1 MGMACFHPLARRCFP
16 KTRSLRPRSRLLTGL
31 LNMGSQSSHHQS
43 LQLPREE
50 QKSPTKG
57 RDGVSTMKKFYC
69 SFWAHNVEKV
79 ERKDSRKA
87 WEEICKALNKRQ
99 GLKTTI
105 DQCQRKVKHLK
116 NQSKEKKDWNRRQ
129 SGGNLR
135 KSPHYDIIDSVLG
148 CRDII
153 TCNNVEQAG
162 TQAAQNS
169 RSSENSPETSSAEAP
184 SSSSS
189 AGCITPT
196 TAVCSVARRRER
208 KKVKGQKR
216 PACVDDS
223 NSEDDTVGEAIKKLA
238 TEGEQMASVMERMQD
253 SQAQQIQ
260 LMSQLVRCFNK
271 YMENNKK
278 E

>member
-1 MGMACFHPLARRCFP
+1 MF
-16 KTRSLRPRSRLLTGL
+16 SED
-31 LNMGSQSSHHQS
+31 SQPSNSQPS
-43 LQLPREE
+43 FDSAFERGQPIQPSPAPSAASGGTKKSTQRERWGFDDEKVLLQL
-50 QKSPTKG
+50 
-57 RDGVSTMKKFYC
+57 
-69 SFWAHNVEKV
+69 WADNIEKV
-79 ERKDSRKA
+79 ESKDSRKA
-87 WEEICKALNKRQ
+87 WEEICKALNERQ
-99 GLKTTI
+99 GLKKTV

-116 NQSKEKKDWNRRQ
+116 NQYKEKKDWNRRL

-135 KSPHYDIIDSVLG
+135 KSPHYDIID

-153 TCNNVEQAG
+153 TCNNVGQAG
-162 TQAAQNS
+162 TQAAESS
-169 RSSENSPETSSAEAP
+169 RSSENSPETSFAEAP

-189 AGCITPT
+189 AGCATPT

-216 PACVDDS
+216 PARVHDS
-223 NSEDDTVGEAIKKLA
+223 DSEDHTIGEAIKKLS

-253 SQAQQIQ
+253 LQAQQIQ
-260 LMSQLVRCFNK
+260 LMSQLVGCFNK

>member
-1 MGMACFHPLARRCFP
+1 MGFDDERVL
-16 KTRSLRPRSRLLTGL
+16 K
-31 LNMGSQSSHHQS
+31 
-43 LQLPREE
+43 
-50 QKSPTKG
+50 
-57 RDGVSTMKKFYC
+57 
-69 SFWAHNVEKV
+69 KV
-79 ERKDSRKA
+79 ESKDSRKA
-87 WEEICKALNKRQ
+87 WEEICKALNERQ
-99 GLKTTI
+99 GLKKTV

-116 NQSKEKKDWNRRQ
+116 NQYKEKKDWNRRQ

-162 TQAAQNS
+162 TQAAGNS

-189 AGCITPT
+189 ADYDTPT

-216 PACVDDS
+216 PARVDDS
-223 NSEDDTVGEAIKKLA
+223 NSEDDTIGEAIKELA

-260 LMSQLVRCFNK
+260 LMSQLVGFFNK

-278 E
+278 EWTV

>member
-1 MGMACFHPLARRCFP
+1 M
-16 KTRSLRPRSRLLTGL
+16 
-31 LNMGSQSSHHQS
+31 
-43 LQLPREE
+43 
-50 QKSPTKG
+50 
-57 RDGVSTMKKFYC
+57 
-69 SFWAHNVEKV
+69 
-79 ERKDSRKA
+79 
-87 WEEICKALNKRQ
+87 
-99 GLKTTI
+99 
-105 DQCQRKVKHLK
+105 
-116 NQSKEKKDWNRRQ
+116 
-129 SGGNLR
+129 NLR

-148 CRDII
+148 CCDTI

-189 AGCITPT
+189 AGCATPT

-216 PACVDDS
+216 PARVDDS

-238 TEGEQMASVMERMQD
+238 TEGEQMASLMERMQD

-260 LMSQLVRCFNK
+260 LMSQLVGCFNK